1 MKLLTVDDFI
11 YIHRIIVKKWRVLKK
26 QKMEITTSQI
36 IEKFNLK
43 ANPEGGFYTE
53 TFRDKSLILSTSQL
67 PSQYKVDRPIS
78 TNIYFLVP
86 SGSVSLIHRI
96 PCSET
101 WNFYLGD
108 PLTVVELNETDGCVK
123 LTDLG
128 SNIIEED
135 QLLQYTVP
143 PNVWFGAFPAND
155 FKIVTNNAI
164 EKNPPMDAEKHYSLV
179 GCTCAPAFEFA
190 DFELA
195 KHSDLVS
202 RFPAHK
208 SLISL
213 LSLPG

>member
-1 MKLLTVDDFI
+1 
-11 YIHRIIVKKWRVLKK
+11 
-26 QKMEITTSQI
+26 MEITTSQI
-36 IEKFNLK
+36 IGKLKLK

-53 TFRDKSLILSTSQL
+53 TFRDKSVFLTKSQL
-67 PSQYKVDRPIS
+67 PDHYKVDRAIS

-108 PLTVVELNETDGCVK
+108 PLTVVEMNEADGSVK
-123 LTDLG
+123 LTNLG
-128 SNIIEED
+128 SDIIEGN

-155 FKIVTNNAI
+155 FKIATNDVI
-164 EKNPPMDAEKHYSLV
+164 EKNPPIDVEKHFSLV

-195 KHSDLVS
+195 KHSDLIS

-208 SLISL
+208 SLVAL
-213 LSLPG
+213 LTLPG